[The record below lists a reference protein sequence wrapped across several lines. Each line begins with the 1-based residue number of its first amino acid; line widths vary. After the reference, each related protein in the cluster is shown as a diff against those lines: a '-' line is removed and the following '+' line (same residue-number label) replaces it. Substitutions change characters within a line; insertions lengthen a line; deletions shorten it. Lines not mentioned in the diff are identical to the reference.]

1 MHRKSAQDAK
11 RAKVFGKFLRDISV
25 AIKEGGG
32 TDLKTNAPLRT
43 AVARAKQANVPNVNI
58 DRVLK
63 GNQDDAAVYESVRY
77 EGIGPEGSAFII
89 ELITDNRNRSACD
102 VRTIFNRH
110 GVRLADLNSV
120 TFRFERKGMIIYDT
134 EGICQ
139 DTFMMH
145 AIEEGVQDVEI
156 EEFNCIIFCEL
167 EDLHKIAAQLE
178 HVFGPAKEVQA
189 VWWPHEWIE
198 VKDASALETIE
209 KFRCALDQNEDV
221 QNVWDNVSSSEM

>member
-1 MHRKSAQDAK
+1 MHRKGAQDAK

-25 AIKEGGG
+25 AIREGGG
-32 TDLKTNAPLRT
+32 TDLTTNGPLRT

-58 DRVLK
+58 DRLLK
-63 GNQDDAAVYESVRY
+63 GTQDDAAVYESVRY

-102 VRTIFNRH
+102 IRTIFNRH
-110 GVRLADLNSV
+110 GVRLADSNSV

-139 DTFMMH
+139 DTLMMH
-145 AIEEGVQDVEI
+145 AIEEGAQDVEA
-156 EEFNCIIFCEL
+156 EGTSGIIFCEL
-167 EDLHKIAAQLE
+167 EALHKIASQLE
-178 HVFGPAKEVQA
+178 HSFCPAKEVQA
-189 VWWPHEWIE
+189 VWWPHEWIH
-198 VKDASALETIE
+198 VQDTNALETIE

-221 QNVWDNVSSSEM
+221 QNVWDNVSSEA